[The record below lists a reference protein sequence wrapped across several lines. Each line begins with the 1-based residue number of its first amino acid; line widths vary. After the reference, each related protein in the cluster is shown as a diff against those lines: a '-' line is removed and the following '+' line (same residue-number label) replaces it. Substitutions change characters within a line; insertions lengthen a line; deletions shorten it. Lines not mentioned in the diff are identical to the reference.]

1 MSYTSHDVKPSAE
14 IEQNEKIT
22 WFCGVQKTSVPSLLS
37 LSCIAALS
45 VAEHKLLG
53 DLCYKRFSYQ

>member
-22 WFCGVQKTSVPSLLS
+22 WFCGVQKTSVPILLS

-53 DLCYKRFSYQ
+53 DLC